1 MKRVIAIDWSGA
13 KARARSKIWLAEVRD
28 RRLTR
33 LESGRNPSEVV
44 AHLISDADADPDVVI
59 GLDFAFSFP
68 RWYAEQLGTTSIE
81 ELWNRVAEQGEEWLR
96 SCPHPFWG
104 KPRTR
109 KPELREHFRL
119 TEQHASK
126 EKGAIPKSV
135 FQIGGAGAV
144 GTGSIR
150 GMPHLATLRSEGFSI
165 WPFHEVQT
173 PLVIEIYPRLLTHQV
188 NKSDFDARQ
197 KYLAERFPEID
208 NALACK
214 AASSEDAFD
223 AAVSALVMGRHVDEI
238 SSLTRSQDPTALIE
252 GRIWW
257 PREIRAAASSQ
268 RSAARQ
274 DGCPFCDLPRE
285 SVVARVAACPR
296 HSGPVPRESWPH
308 ARDSQGSR
316 GDSLRSGCRNPGG
329 HLASRGQGEERAKVR
344 VQSRRLQC
352 RAQRRAGGR
361 PDRAT
366 RARASDPPVRQGCGG
381 SERRH
386 PLDRARARRVL
397 GQMNEPRTPA
407 AEEQLAFLRSLQ
419 RLLDEGSF
427 VSSYKFA
434 LLHAIADLCLV
445 KGDDSGAELELS
457 TSEIAEQFVRLYWPQ
472 VAPFVAGGHGQVLSQ
487 NTGRQAAIVRE
498 LAGRYDVCQGSL
510 AELERKSRGVG
521 QRAEP
526 SRAGR

>member
-13 KARARSKIWLAEVRD
+13 KVRARSKIWLAEVRD

-44 AHLISDADADPDVVI
+44 AHLISDADADPDVVV

-135 FQIGGAGAV
+135 FQIGGAAAV

-173 PLVIEIYPRLLTHQV
+173 PLVIEIYPRLLTRQV

-285 SVVARVAACPR
+285 SVVAESR
-296 HSGPVPRESWPH
+296 HALAIRDRYPV
-308 ARDSQGSR
+308 SR
-316 GDSLRSGCRNPGG
+316 GHTLVIP
-329 HLASRGQGEERAKVR
+329 RAHAET
-344 VQSRRLQC
+344 LF
-352 RAQRRAGGR
+352 AQ
-361 PDRAT
+361 
-366 RARASDPPVRQGCGG
+366 
-381 SERRH
+381 
-386 PLDRARARRVL
+386 
-397 GQMNEPRTPA
+397 
-407 AEEQLAFLRSLQ
+407 
-419 RLLDEGSF
+419 
-427 VSSYKFA
+427 
-434 LLHAIADLCLV
+434 
-445 KGDDSGAELELS
+445 GAEIQADIWRLVARVRSELK
-457 TSEIAEQFVRLYWPQ
+457 SEFNPDGFNVGLND
-472 VAPFVAGGHGQVLSQ
+472 G
-487 NTGRQAAIVRE
+487 QAAGQTVRHAHVH
-498 LAGRYDVCQGSL
+498 LIPRFDKDV
-510 AELERKSRGVG
+510 ADPRGGIRWVVPEH
-521 QRAEP
+521 A
-526 SRAGR
+526 AYWDK